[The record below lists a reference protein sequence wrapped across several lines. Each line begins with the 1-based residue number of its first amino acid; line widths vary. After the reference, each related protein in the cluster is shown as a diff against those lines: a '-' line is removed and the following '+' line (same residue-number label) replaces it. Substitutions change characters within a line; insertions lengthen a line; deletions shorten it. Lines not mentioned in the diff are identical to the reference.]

1 MHVGQLGQRLFEES
15 DIAGKKRPQN
25 KTGGELP
32 ARAQVADERAHLR
45 RRRFRRERHR
55 RLFAG
60 LAGDALRVIGIE
72 PSTGGDKIDQRRG
85 DAGNHFEAGRRREIV
100 PSQQRFAN
108 GGPFAKTL
116 ENAID
121 RELGNLSIAILCQY
135 QTSLGRADFGQGS
148 RSRALEARTARDG
161 YLDVF
166 IPSGDR
172 IDQIGIDKERRKRQH
187 RSGDLRLIRGK
198 RQHYRRR
205 RARARRQHIG
215 KCPAHQ
221 RRRVVEQYQHG
232 AFGRCGVVRRKIRI
246 KIRAGERSGR
256 LGPFAGG
263 RSADPIEEMA
273 DDHGFARA
281 A

>member
-1 MHVGQLGQRLFEES
+1 MSSPSQRVKTRSIMRRLSRAAPPGSIMKPPSRIASIASLKAGRQARLIEKRPQAGIAGIVQEIRNALDWHLGQLDQRLFEES

-72 PSTGGDKIDQRRG
+72 PSTRGDKIDQRRG
-85 DAGNHFEAGRRREIV
+85 NAGDHFETGRRREIV

-121 RELGNLSIAILCQY
+121 RELGNLSIAILCKY
-135 QTSLGRADFGQGS
+135 QTSLGRADF
-148 RSRALEARTARDG
+148 
-161 YLDVF
+161 
-166 IPSGDR
+166 
-172 IDQIGIDKERRKRQH
+172 
-187 RSGDLRLIRGK
+187 
-198 RQHYRRR
+198 
-205 RARARRQHIG
+205 
-215 KCPAHQ
+215 
-221 RRRVVEQYQHG
+221 
-232 AFGRCGVVRRKIRI
+232 
-246 KIRAGERSGR
+246 
-256 LGPFAGG
+256 
-263 RSADPIEEMA
+263 
-273 DDHGFARA
+273 
-281 A
+281 